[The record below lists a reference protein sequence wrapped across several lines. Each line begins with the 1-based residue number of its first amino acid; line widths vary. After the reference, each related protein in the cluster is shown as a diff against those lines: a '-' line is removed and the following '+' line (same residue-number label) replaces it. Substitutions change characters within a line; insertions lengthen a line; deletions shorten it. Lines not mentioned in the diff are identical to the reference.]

1 MTRRTLR
8 AAPNARAEMSS
19 VNSQKRPTGACL
31 RSSLSPIFQSVCCET
46 FLTWTRR
53 QVQDLE
59 KQLSHTRK
67 QLHQLRSMAKEEDSM
82 EHSTLGHSEMH
93 RLHIESSQRKK
104 SKSLVKQDLSRVRTS
119 LRKVGM
125 GVFKAPYPHDQHS
138 LGQGSSKPGLPGLPP
153 KNVADAL
160 LGQYHAS
167 FHVTLPIIHWPSFVQ
182 QYEAIYREGS
192 LHTVQ
197 CIWGALFFGVLGCG
211 SLTRGFQDGQDYL
224 DAAKSLVDVWDED
237 ISIDHARSALL
248 ISIILVETNS
258 KSAGWVW
265 LGIAVRMGQD
275 IGLHYES
282 QTWPSVEDE
291 MRRRVWWSIYACDRL
306 VISRHANSIVADND

>member
-1 MTRRTLR
+1 M
-8 AAPNARAEMSS
+8 
-19 VNSQKRPTGACL
+19 
-31 RSSLSPIFQSVCCET
+31 CCDS

-82 EHSTLGHSEMH
+82 EHSTQSHSEEH
-93 RLHIESSQRKK
+93 RLHVETSQRKK
-104 SKSLVKQDLSRVRTS
+104 SKPLVKQDLSRVRTS

-125 GVFKAPYPHDQHS
+125 GVFKAPYPHNQNAF
-138 LGQGSSKPGLPGLPP
+138 GQGPSIPGLPGLPP
-153 KNVADAL
+153 RNVADEL
-160 LGQYHAS
+160 LAQYHAS

-182 QYEAIYREGS
+182 QYEAVYREGS

-197 CIWGALFFGVLGCG
+197 RIWGALLFGVLGCG
-211 SLTRGFQDGQDYL
+211 SLTRGSQDRQYYL
-224 DAAKSLVDVWDED
+224 DAAKSLVDAWDED
-237 ISIDHARSALL
+237 ISIDHVRCALL
-248 ISIILVETNS
+248 ISIVLVETNL

-282 QTWPSVEDE
+282 PTWPSVEDE
-291 MRRRVWWSIYACDRL
+291 MRRRVWWSIYACDRS
-306 VISRHANSIVADND
+306 VISKHASLSVADEV